1 MRRWSRHGLASSLNC
16 PDILV
21 LEFQSTGNESLFTL
35 PRVRGWSSTSCEVKI
50 TELSSL
56 QYSVVPTG
64 IYFTHGTVYMSDSIS
79 LFIPPCFPPNPVST
93 GLSTTSVSLFLPW
106 KQVHLYHNNN
116 NKKKS
121 ITKLSQVTSFW
132 RMQYLVCNG
141 LCPLLHLF
149 HHKTGSLPEVRN
161 TELHIRIPEN
171 AQVVV
176 LSYTLRARTSFY
188 LSLAQDRLLT
198 FYERIKINQR
208 VAKWLVDLLKGVSY
222 GGPSMSL

>member
-1 MRRWSRHGLASSLNC
+1 MRRWSGHGLASSLNC

-21 LEFQSTGNESLFTL
+21 LEFQSTGNESLFAL
-35 PRVRGWSSTSCEVKI
+35 PWGEGVVIYLLPQVKS

-56 QYSVVPTG
+56 QYSVVPTS
-64 IYFTHGTVYMSDSIS
+64 IYFTHGSVYMSDSIS
-79 LFIPPCFPPNPVST
+79 LFISPCFPPNPVST
-93 GLSTTSVSLFLPW
+93 SLSTTSGSLFLPW

-116 NKKKS
+116 KS

-141 LCPLLHLF
+141 LCPLLYLF

-161 TELHIRIPEN
+161 TELYIRIPEN

-188 LSLAQDRLLT
+188 LSPAQDRLLT

-222 GGPSMSL
+222 